1 MEIRASSFDSQRLLQ
16 AAADGDISILTEATP
31 EQISRARCN
40 SGCTCLHW
48 AAGSNQLQALTYLIQ
63 EKRLDVNIEATKKAK
78 GRTPLHYCCRNGHMD
93 CAKRLVELGA
103 EIDARAKHSVS
114 PFQLA
119 VWQCH
124 LDVAK
129 WLVREGVDPAQVN
142 EFECGAV
149 HWIGLCPLATPSE
162 RIIEF
167 ARWLAI
173 QPGVSFRHKQR
184 QGHSPLHKSAW
195 GGHLDLIQ
203 YLKEEHGMMDD
214 TKDLAGN
221 YAADL
226 ADMANTD
233 RHREIATYLRREC
246 SLDRA
251 RSCSILGVDLLA
263 SQEEIRKAFLQKAKV
278 LHPDRATTKEPNGE
292 FSDLQ
297 RAYDHLIKEDGMGK
311 QMNPAHSLK
320 LMLEATSTDSGEGNC
335 GEDCFKARLIAVLL
349 EYGDKGLEVGNIK
362 KKWKQVWPD
371 TPFPEEPPKI
381 KGGQQK
387 RKGAVLEYIMK
398 HAADSVAILASNG
411 TTRLVP
417 RNVTQAHVLSATDT
431 YT

>member
-1 MEIRASSFDSQRLLQ
+1 
-16 AAADGDISILTEATP
+16 
-31 EQISRARCN
+31 
-40 SGCTCLHW
+40 
-48 AAGSNQLQALTYLIQ
+48 
-63 EKRLDVNIEATKKAK
+63 
-78 GRTPLHYCCRNGHMD
+78 
-93 CAKRLVELGA
+93 
-103 EIDARAKHSVS
+103 
-114 PFQLA
+114 
-119 VWQCH
+119 
-124 LDVAK
+124 
-129 WLVREGVDPAQVN
+129 
-142 EFECGAV
+142 
-149 HWIGLCPLATPSE
+149 
-162 RIIEF
+162 
-167 ARWLAI
+167 
-173 QPGVSFRHKQR
+173 
-184 QGHSPLHKSAW
+184 
-195 GGHLDLIQ
+195 
-203 YLKEEHGMMDD
+203 
-214 TKDLAGN
+214 
-221 YAADL
+221 
-226 ADMANTD
+226 
-233 RHREIATYLRREC
+233 
-246 SLDRA
+246 
-251 RSCSILGVDLLA
+251 VDLLA